1 MDNFQKLK
9 DIFECNG
16 IFIDE
21 DEYDDDLLLDS
32 IQFVTLIVAIESKF
46 TFSVDESYMLAG
58 RLQTF
63 NSFYK
68 VIEENISI

>member
-32 IQFVTLIVAIESKF
+32 IQFVTLIVAIESEVYF
-46 TFSVDESYMLAG
+46 FC
-58 RLQTF
+58 R
-63 NSFYK
+63 
-68 VIEENISI
+68 